1 MLNAKNKVLGGCDVQ
16 MNMLKIDVEWKSIF
30 KGRFSKYCL

>member
-16 MNMLKIDVEWKSIF
+16 MNMLKIDVE
-30 KGRFSKYCL
+30 